1 MTKLGDL
8 IDQPAIGVEPHEP
21 LARAAAT
28 MFEHRIGSLV
38 VVEDGGTLAGI
49 FTERDLVRACAA
61 GVDTHATTVGAWMT
75 QDPVT
80 APVDAEVA
88 ASLQVMIDEDF
99 RHLPV
104 LGEGGLVGVVSMRD
118 LTRALQ
124 SQRMG

>member
-1 MTKLGDL
+1 MPKLGEL
-8 IDQPAIGVEPHEP
+8 IDRAAIGVEPHEP

-28 MFEHRIGSLV
+28 MFQHRIGSLV

-61 GVDTHATTVGAWMT
+61 GVDTHSSTVGAWMT
-75 QDPVT
+75 EDPVT
-80 APVDAEVA
+80 APADAEA
-88 ASLQVMIDEDF
+88 AAALQVMIDEDF

-104 LGEGGLVGVVSMRD
+104 LGEGGLVGVISMRD

>member
-1 MTKLGDL
+1 MPKLGEL

-28 MFEHRIGSLV
+28 MYDNRIGSLV
-38 VVEDGGTLAGI
+38 VVEDGGHLAGI

-61 GVDTHATTVGAWMT
+61 GVDTHTTTVGAWMT
-75 QDPVT
+75 EDPVT
-80 APVDAEVA
+80 APVDAEA
-88 ASLQVMIDEDF
+88 AAALQVMIDEDF

-124 SQRMG
+124 SERMG